1 MGAFL
6 RADLPPICGLI
17 DLPENPIIIDGEA
30 VEVSAADAPPTPP
43 KDASPGNGGSG
54 FTAVPKGAEPRN
66 DPPPSEPPRSAHA
79 GFHASDWRE
88 NWWGMG
94 ALMVAASLMGALLAI
109 LFQLAGGSGEAG
121 DVDERLADMEVRI
134 GQIAAGNPDAA
145 AQSAYADLAS
155 VVDGL
160 TLRVQALE
168 AAMAALEEGTGA
180 NTTPSDDGALPITP
194 PDISTP
200 DGGAATLDAKV
211 DAAVRML
218 SELSGRVDALERGG
232 PSGAPGPAPADIT
245 ALRQALDDA
254 RTRLSALELATG
266 TTLSERLSGFATLAA
281 QSALETRVGELE
293 RNNSAAASRRAARAL
308 ALLQLVRATQGE
320 GPFTRELELLADIN
334 GARDEIAALMPV
346 SETGAATVETLAKGF
361 DDVAYALIAAE
372 RDAQAQDWLDRLWN
386 NMIALVASRAIGDVS
401 GDHAEA
407 RAARAE
413 LRLGE
418 GRLAEAVAEID
429 ALPENVRKAAE
440 PWLSRARARAALEAK
455 LAALTDAL
463 MQSLAEEGTGPAKDL
478 SRPVTPGNNP

>member
-1 MGAFL
+1 M
-6 RADLPPICGLI
+6 
-17 DLPENPIIIDGEA
+17 PENPIIIEGEA
-30 VEVSAADAPPTPP
+30 VEVSAADTPPPPP
-43 KDASPGNGGSG
+43 KDANTAAAGSG
-54 FTAVPKGAEPRN
+54 FTAVPKGAETRS
-66 DPPPSEPPRSAHA
+66 DPPPSDPPRSTHA

-109 LFQLAGGSGEAG
+109 LFQLAGGSGEAS
-121 DVDERLADMEVRI
+121 DVDDRLADMEVRI

-168 AAMAALEEGTGA
+168 AAMAALEEGQSGT
-180 NTTPSDDGALPITP
+180 ITP
-194 PDISTP
+194 PDADTPVTPPDIGVP
-200 DGGAATLDAKV
+200 DGTGATLEAKV

-232 PSGAPGPAPADIT
+232 VAGAPGLAPAEVT
-245 ALRQALDDA
+245 ALRQALEDA

-266 TTLSERLSGFATLAA
+266 TALSERLSGYATLAA

-308 ALLQLVRATQGE
+308 ALLQLVRATEGE
-320 GPFTRELELLADIN
+320 NPFTRELELLADIN
-334 GARDEIAALMPV
+334 GARDEISAL
-346 SETGAATVETLAKGF
+346 SAIAETGAATVETLAGEF

-372 RDAQAQDWLDRLWN
+372 RDAAAQDWLDRLWN
-386 NMIALVASRAIGDVS
+386 NMVALVASRAVGDIS
-401 GDHAEA
+401 GEHAEA

-413 LRLGE
+413 MRLGE

-440 PWLSRARARAALEAK
+440 PWLSRARARAALDAR
-455 LAALTDAL
+455 LAALTNAL
-463 MQSLAEEGTGPAKDL
+463 IQSLAEEGTGPAKDL
-478 SRPVTPGNNP
+478 SRPALPESRP